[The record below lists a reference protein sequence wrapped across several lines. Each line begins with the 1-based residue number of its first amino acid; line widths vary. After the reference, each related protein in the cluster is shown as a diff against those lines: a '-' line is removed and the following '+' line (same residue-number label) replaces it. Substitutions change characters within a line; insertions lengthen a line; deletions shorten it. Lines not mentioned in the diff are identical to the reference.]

1 MVLDFSSSRQNK
13 RRKSLNLFFFVF
25 FVLLSLLKDTKKVS
39 GFLHPYSISV
49 SPISKDKLEYFR
61 RHSLFDDDYEDD
73 NIFSKIG
80 NNESSTHTNSRPE
93 EARSPSNDKKLKREV
108 LNGKKIVL
116 KGKDKRELRALA
128 NQMKAESALHT
139 IQQSINNVEK
149 SIPTIEDCLTAH
161 KLVNIKVIG
170 GEVKKKMVKDI
181 AEDIS
186 ERTGS
191 QIIQVVGHTYLL
203 YKGNEDISN
212 PFIEIR

>member
-1 MVLDFSSSRQNK
+1 MGLEFFTWRQNK
-13 RRKSLNLFFFVF
+13 KRKGLNVFFFVF
-25 FVLLSLLKDTKKVS
+25 FVLLLLLKKTTKVC
-39 GFLHPYSISV
+39 GFLHPCSIST
-49 SPISKDKLEYFR
+49 STISKDRQEYFR
-61 RHSLFDDDYEDD
+61 RHSVLDDYEDD
-73 NIFSKIG
+73 NMFSETG
-80 NNESSTHTNSRPE
+80 NNESSTNANFRPE
-93 EARSPSNDKKLKREV
+93 EARFLSSDKKLKREV

-170 GEVKKKMVKDI
+170 GEVKKKMVKEI